1 MKRRAWSRVWPII
14 SIGWT
19 VPTCICDRVASMLIP
34 RGFCLHDNM
43 RRNEI
48 MLLCNGNFFVV
59 VKARDY
65 DMDGKAYVQI
75 IIEDDEDSDPA
86 LVAMLSALA

>member
-1 MKRRAWSRVWPII
+1 MKRRTWSYVWPII

-19 VPTCICDRVASMLIP
+19 DPTCICDRVASILIP
-34 RGFCLHDNM
+34 KGFCLHDNI
-43 RRNEI
+43 RQNEI
-48 MLLCNGNFFVV
+48 MLFCNGNIFVA
-59 VKARDY
+59 VKAEDY
-65 DMDGKAYVQI
+65 NMDGKACVQI